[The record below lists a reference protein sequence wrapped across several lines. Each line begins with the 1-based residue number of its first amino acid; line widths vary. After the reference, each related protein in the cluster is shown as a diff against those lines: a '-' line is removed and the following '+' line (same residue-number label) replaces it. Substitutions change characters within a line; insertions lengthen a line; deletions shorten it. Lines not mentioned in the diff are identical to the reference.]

1 MFLRKII
8 LFLAFVTISL
18 SYAQKRKKVDT
29 VYVYENV
36 TVYDTVYLIKP
47 VQFKHND
54 VVFPDM
60 EIREKFFVRNIY
72 KEELDKQRAKNRISR
87 QKPPL
92 FEYGIEGGM
101 GLKSSSWV
109 QELSSGRQ
117 QFGEHLGLW
126 ISRTVFTPQLFVM
139 FSAHLY
145 HWNSTF
151 DLNANMEDTYLNG
164 FYFTKDN
171 QSLLFQRF
179 NNKHFEYAVQLKL
192 LYEWKNIRP
201 FAGVTVNRN
210 SYTLQFLTPEN
221 MGLDKPEDFKS
232 HRANLGFSLGA
243 QYRPYRRILL
253 SLEYQ
258 QHTLKNLFLKNSSFD
273 FDVFKTNNTFAERKI
288 SFGIS
293 YMISRR

>member
-1 MFLRKII
+1 MLLRKII

-47 VQFKHND
+47 VKFRYHE
-54 VVFPDM
+54 VIFPNM

-72 KEELDKQRAKNRISR
+72 KEEMDKQRAERRVSR
-87 QKPPL
+87 RRLPL

-101 GLKSSSWV
+101 GLKNSSWA
-109 QELSSGRQ
+109 QELSSDRQ
-117 QFGEHLGLW
+117 QFGEHIGLW
-126 ISRTVFTPQLFVM
+126 VSKTVFTPRLSVM
-139 FSAHLY
+139 LSAHLY

-151 DLNANMEDTYLNG
+151 DLDANKEDTYLNG
-164 FYFTKDN
+164 FYFTKDS
-171 QSLLFQRF
+171 QPLLFQRF
-179 NNKHFEYAVQLKL
+179 NNKHFEYALQLKL
-192 LYEWKNIRP
+192 LYEWKNVRP
-201 FAGVTVNRN
+201 FAGLAVNRN
-210 SYTLQFLTPEN
+210 RYTLQFLTPEN
-221 MGLDKPEDFKS
+221 MLLDKPEDFKS
-232 HRANLGFSLGA
+232 HRANLGFSLGT
-243 QYRPYRRILL
+243 QYRLYRRILL

-258 QHTLKNLFLKNSSFD
+258 HYTLKNLSLKNSSFD

-293 YMISRR
+293 YIISRP